1 MSASLRDVAR
11 KAEVSTGTVSN
22 VLNRPEIVAPE
33 TLARV
38 RRVIDELKFVPNGFA
53 RHLRSGQSRTIGLII
68 PDIANPFYTEVAR
81 GVEDAANRHDYAVFL
96 CISDANVTKEENYI
110 GVLLEQRVRG
120 VLIAPTDDPQKGIEL
135 LRSHHVGV
143 TLLDYKSTK
152 SQECSVS
159 VDHVRGGEIAI
170 QHLADLGHKEIAWI
184 TGSEEYRQCV
194 DRGRGVTNIA
204 EGADVDLTIITLK
217 VLNSAEGEEA
227 ARKVMALE
235 NRPTAIFCA
244 NDMLAFGVMR
254 ELMRLGV
261 KVPDDISL
269 IGYDDISF
277 APTAAVPLS
286 SIFQPAYQLGFTA
299 AELLISECGDSGE
312 HQHKQVVFEPK
323 LVARSSTGHVSVMRR
338 GLPRRITED
347 ISS

>member
-1 MSASLRDVAR
+1 MPASLRDVAR
-11 KAEVSTGTVSN
+11 KAKVSTGTVSN

-38 RRVIDELKFVPNGFA
+38 RKVIDELKFVPNGFA

-81 GVEDAANRHDYAVFL
+81 GAEDAANKHGYAVFL
-96 CISDANVTKEENYI
+96 CISDTDGTKEASYI

-120 VLIAPTDDPQKGIEL
+120 VLITPTDDAHKSVEL

-143 TLLDYKSTK
+143 ALLDHKSVD

-170 QHLADLGHKEIAWI
+170 QHLVDLGHKEIVWI
-184 TGSEEYRQCV
+184 TGSEDYRQCV
-194 DRGRGVTNIA
+194 DRGIGAANIA
-204 EGADVDLTIITLK
+204 EKSGVDLTVLSLK
-217 VLNSAEGEEA
+217 VLNTSSGEDA
-227 ARKVMALE
+227 ARHVMSME
-235 NRPTAIFCA
+235 SRPTAIFCA

-254 ELMRLGV
+254 ELMRMGV
-261 KVPDDISL
+261 KVPEDISL

-299 AELLISECGDSGE
+299 AELLIAECEDTGE
-312 HQHKQVVFEPK
+312 HQHKQVVFDPE
-323 LVARSSTGHVSVMRR
+323 LVARSSTAHVSTMRLMR
-338 GLPRRITED
+338 VVEE
-347 ISS
+347 ISA

>member
-1 MSASLRDVAR
+1 MPSSLRDVAR
-11 KAEVSTGTVSN
+11 KAKVSTGTVSN

-81 GVEDAANRHDYAVFL
+81 GVEDAANRRDYAVFL
-96 CISDANVTKEENYI
+96 CISDSNIAKEENYI

-120 VLIAPTDDPQKGIEL
+120 VLIAPTDDAHKSVEL

-143 TLLDYKSTK
+143 ALLDHKSER

-170 QHLADLGHKEIAWI
+170 QHLVDLGHKEIVWV
-184 TGSEEYRQCV
+184 TGSEDYRQCV
-194 DRGRGVTNIA
+194 DRGKGVANITESA
-204 EGADVDLTIITLK
+204 GIDLTTITLK
-217 VLNSAEGEEA
+217 VLNSNYGEEA
-227 ARKVMALE
+227 ARQIMAME
-235 NRPTAIFCA
+235 KRPTAIFCA
-244 NDMLAFGVMR
+244 NDMLAFAVMR
-254 ELMRLGV
+254 ELMRLEV
-261 KVPDDISL
+261 KVPEDISL
-269 IGYDDISF
+269 IGYDDIYF

-286 SIFQPAYQLGFTA
+286 SIFQPAYQLGFRA
-299 AELLISECGDSGE
+299 AELLISECEDTGE
-312 HQHKQVVFEPK
+312 HQHKQVIFEPQ
-323 LVARSSTGHVSVMRR
+323 LVARSSTADVSFMRPSSP
-338 GLPRRITED
+338 LRIMEE
-347 ISS
+347 ISA

>member
-1 MSASLRDVAR
+1 MPSSLRDVAR
-11 KAEVSTGTVSN
+11 KAKVSTGTVSN

-38 RRVIDELKFVPNGFA
+38 RKVIDELKFVPNGFA

-68 PDIANPFYTEVAR
+68 PDITNPFYTEVAR
-81 GVEDAANRHDYAVFL
+81 GAEDAANKHDYAVFL
-96 CISDANVTKEENYI
+96 CISDTDGAKETSYI

-120 VLIAPTDDPQKGIEL
+120 VLIAPTDDAHKSVEL

-143 TLLDYKSTK
+143 ALLDHKSVG

-170 QHLADLGHKEIAWI
+170 QHLADLGHKEIVWI
-184 TGSEEYRQCV
+184 TGSEDYRQCV
-194 DRGRGVTNIA
+194 DRGIGVANIA
-204 EGADVDLTIITLK
+204 ERAGVELTIIPLK
-217 VLNSAEGEEA
+217 ILNTSTGEEA
-227 ARKVMALE
+227 AKKVMALE
-235 NRPTAIFCA
+235 KRPTAIFCA

-254 ELMRLGV
+254 ELLRMGI
-261 KVPDDISL
+261 KVPQDISL
-269 IGYDDISF
+269 IGYDDIYF

-299 AELLISECGDSGE
+299 AELLISECEDTGE
-312 HQHKQVVFEPK
+312 HQHKQIVFDPE
-323 LVARSSTGHVSVMRR
+323 LVARSSTAHVSTMRTVRVM
-338 GLPRRITED
+338 ED
-347 ISS
+347 ISA

>member
-1 MSASLRDVAR
+1 MPSSLRDVAR
-11 KAEVSTGTVSN
+11 KAKVSTGTVSN

-38 RRVIDELKFVPNGFA
+38 RKVIDELKFVPNGFA

-81 GVEDAANRHDYAVFL
+81 GVEEAANQHEYAVFL
-96 CISDANVTKEENYI
+96 CISDTDGAKEASYI

-120 VLIAPTDDPQKGIEL
+120 VLIAPTDDAHKSVEL

-143 TLLDYKSTK
+143 ALLDHKSVD

-170 QHLADLGHKEIAWI
+170 QHLADLGHKEIVWI
-184 TGSEEYRQCV
+184 TGTEDYRQCV
-194 DRGRGVTNIA
+194 DRGIGVANIA
-204 EGADVDLTIITLK
+204 EKVGVDLTVVSLK
-217 VLNSAEGEEA
+217 ILNTSNGEEA
-227 ARKVMALE
+227 ARQVMAMAK
-235 NRPTAIFCA
+235 RPTAIFCA

-254 ELMRLGV
+254 ELMRMGI
-261 KVPDDISL
+261 KVPEDVSL

-299 AELLISECGDSGE
+299 AELLISECEDTGE
-312 HQHKQVVFEPK
+312 HQHKQVVFDPE
-323 LVARSSTGHVSVMRR
+323 LVARSSTAHVSTMRSLR
-338 GLPRRITED
+338 FVEE
-347 ISS
+347 ISA